1 MVSGQQ
7 YIDSWFVILCL
18 NLARIR
24 EAQIDDRALFM
35 DMSLRVFLQGNK
47 ILISRVCKVAAL
59 TIVKGRYY
67 PINSN
72 TSSTKIV

>member
-35 DMSLRVFLQGNK
+35 DMSLRVFLQG
-47 ILISRVCKVAAL
+47 
-59 TIVKGRYY
+59 
-67 PINSN
+67 
-72 TSSTKIV
+72 TKF